1 MRNFMKRITKR
12 FCILTITIITGI
24 GAMMACTTSGNAIN
38 DKASAGGTEQT
49 KSTADNK
56 TTGSK
61 FAENKPSENE
71 KAKPVEIA
79 DGREVN
85 NSSEVTQTDEKSF
98 VEKEVRPKEAV
109 IKELAEMEDYKYDSD
124 VFSVSSVVEG
134 SFTKPNS
141 KQKAY
146 LYTLSISDEMKY
158 PPEINGIIIAEGGKV
173 ISHYVKLGVRGSYDS
188 LKTLPDINQNGLDE
202 LVLNPSDSIN
212 FGKFQRSVEIYET
225 ADGLINLGSFLT
237 STYDNS
243 SDVSNA
249 GEAIAYKISVERGK
263 KPVFYRE
270 AYGQKSDKDKWELKK
285 KSETVSPEMFK
296 NLNELFKQ
304 LQP

>member
-1 MRNFMKRITKR
+1 MKQMMNK
-12 FCILTITIITGI
+12 FSILTIVLIIGI
-24 GAMMACTTSGNAIN
+24 GIMAACTASENATN
-38 DKASAGGTEQT
+38 DKASAGGAEQT

-56 TTGSK
+56 TTDDK
-61 FAENKPSENE
+61 FAKNKPSENE

-85 NSSEVTQTDEKSF
+85 NRSEVTQTAEKSF

-109 IKELAEMEDYKYDSD
+109 IKKLAEMEDYEYASD
-124 VFSVSSVVEG
+124 AFSVSSVVEG

-158 PPEINGIIIAEGGKV
+158 PPQIDGIIIAEDGKV
-173 ISHYVKLGVRGSYDS
+173 ISHYVKQGVRGSYDS

-202 LVLNPSDSIN
+202 LVLNPSNSIN
-212 FGKFQRSVEIYET
+212 FDKFQKSVEIYEA

-237 STYDNS
+237 FTYDNS

-249 GEAIAYKISVERGK
+249 GVAIAYKISVEGGK
-263 KPVFYRE
+263 KPIFYRE
-270 AYGQKSDKDKWELKK
+270 TYEQKSDKDKWQLKK
-285 KSETVSPEMFK
+285 KPETVSPEMFE